1 MKLGG
6 RELAIIAAVIIMII
20 IVAVAVVFIQ
30 YPIAPEKR
38 MLRWSEAN
46 VPELDPA
53 IGSDY
58 SGSVSYVN
66 LYDTLVY
73 PATNGTSLPHLA
85 TNWTIS
91 SDGLNWT
98 FNLRQGVKFHDGSEL
113 TAEDVVFSM
122 ERIITVGRGYSYLFR
137 GWVNQSIAVGNYT
150 VKFVL
155 NKSYGPFL
163 TVLSRLYILNKDL
176 VMEHLQPGLI
186 NFPGYFDYGT
196 GWLLS
201 HDAGSGPYKVKD
213 FRKEEY
219 VVFEKFTDYWG
230 TFKPNAPDEL
240 KLYGITVPTTIRTM
254 VTNRELEITDQ
265 WQTVENLDV
274 MDQITGVDIASFP
287 AGSVF
292 FYMIHTRKPPTDDI
306 HFRKAMAYA
315 MNYTAVVTI
324 LFPGCP
330 IARGPIPS
338 ILPGFDPTVPRYE
351 MNLTKAHQELALS
364 KYAANYTQY
373 EIEVHWCAEVPDEER
388 VANLFAENM
397 AAVGIDVAVERTP
410 WLTMIDEMAHME
422 TAPHIETI
430 FVAPHYAEAGSMLES
445 RYHSKSTTTWEQ
457 NEWLLNDTID
467 SMIEDAIAT
476 INQTERFQKYS
487 QIQHLIVEMCPSIFM
502 FEQLEKHAYQSYYVD
517 WYAAEGIEYVNSVMG
532 YNLDFKNIEV
542 DIAKKKELT

>member
-1 MKLGG
+1 MKIGR
-6 RELAIIAAVIIMII
+6 RELVIIAAVIIVI
-20 IVAVAVVFIQ
+20 IVVAAVAFMPSVVVT
-30 YPIAPEKR
+30 EKR
-38 MLRWSEAN
+38 LLRWSEAN

-73 PATNGTSLPHLA
+73 PAVNGTSLPHLA
-85 TNWTIS
+85 TNWTVTP
-91 SDGLNWT
+91 DGLNWT
-98 FNLRQGVKFHDGSEL
+98 FNLRSGVKFHDLTEL
-113 TAEDVVFSM
+113 EAEDVVFSM
-122 ERIITVGRGYSYLFR
+122 ERIITVGRGYSYLFK
-137 GWVNQSIAVGNYT
+137 GWINQSIAVGNYT
-150 VKFVL
+150 VKLVL
-155 NKSYGPFL
+155 NQVYGPFL

-186 NFPGYFDYGT
+186 NFGTYFDYGT

-219 VVFEKFTDYWG
+219 VVFEKFKDYWG

-240 KLYGITVPTTIRTM
+240 KLYGMTVPTTIRTM
-254 VTNRELEITDQ
+254 ISNRELEITDQ
-265 WQTVENLDV
+265 WQTVENLDA
-274 MDQITGVDIASFP
+274 MDAIEGVSIAEFP

-306 HFRKAMAYA
+306 HFRRAMAYA
-315 MNYTAVVTI
+315 MNYTAVVTT

-330 IARGPIPS
+330 IAQGPIPS
-338 ILPGFDPTVPRYE
+338 ILPGFDPTVPRYD
-351 MNLTKAHQELALS
+351 MNLTKAQQELALS
-364 KYAANYTQY
+364 KYSANYTEY
-373 EIEVHWCAEVPDEER
+373 TIDVHWCAEVPDEER
-388 VANLFAENM
+388 VALLFAQNM
-397 AAVGIDVAVERTP
+397 DAVGIEVRVTRTP

-422 TAPHIETI
+422 AAPHIETI

-467 SMIEDAIAT
+467 SMIEAAIST
-476 INQTERFQKYS
+476 VNQTERFQKYS
-487 QIQHLIVEMCPSIFM
+487 QIQHQIVEMCPSIFM
-502 FEQLEKHAYQSYYVD
+502 FEQLEKHAYQSYYID
-517 WYAAEGIEYVNSVMG
+517 WYAANGIQYVNSVMG